1 MEWVITPAAGVL
13 FGTTA
18 ISLTLAGVAIGRHS
32 RGEGRAFA
40 LLMGAVAAWCLAAG
54 IEAASVSVSAKIF
67 WSKLEYVGNGS
78 TASLFLLFAVY
89 HSGRAR
95 WLARGTLHVVVW
107 LLPVVGFSLA
117 VTNELHRWIWT
128 DISPGPAGA
137 NEVIYA
143 HGAGYFF
150 VVAWIYA
157 YIFLAMALL
166 VAAAHRSSG
175 SRRREAWAVLLGATF
190 PTVAGILYSFG
201 GGPFPGLNLVPVS
214 CFLTAVVFLVSMG
227 ILRMFNL
234 VPVAR
239 SALVE
244 QMADAVV
251 VVAHDGRIVDAN
263 ATATHWL
270 GDTPLAGR
278 QVTEAFA
285 RWPELAHVA
294 LLPKAD
300 STAVALRDEPLLYV
314 DVRATPVRES
324 PGHAPGCLLV
334 MRDITERF
342 RASVALEQVNVRL
355 AGQLERIE
363 LLQAEVKEQAIRDGL
378 TGLFN
383 RRYLDEVLPRE
394 LSRASHEGSVLS
406 VVMVDIDHFK
416 ETNDRR
422 GHREGDRLLA
432 LLGMLLRER
441 SRPSDIACRYGGEEF
456 LLILPGAA
464 PGTASARME
473 EIRSEYAV
481 RLRAAGFAQPPTL
494 SAGVAAFP
502 EHAQSD
508 DELLQAADAALYAA
522 KAAGRN
528 RVHVA
533 DSGGIR
539 PVSPT

>member
-1 MEWVITPAAGVL
+1 MEWLITPAAGVL

-18 ISLTLAGVAIGRHS
+18 LSLTLAGIAIGRHP
-32 RGEGRAFA
+32 RGEGRVFA
-40 LLMGAVAAWCLAAG
+40 LLMGAVAVWCLAAG
-54 IEAASVSVSAKIF
+54 LEAASVSLSAKIL

-95 WLARGTLHVVVW
+95 WLARGAHRVIVW
-107 LLPVVGFSLA
+107 LLPVVGFGLA
-117 VTNELHRWIWT
+117 TTNELHQWIWSG
-128 DISPGPAGA
+128 ISPGPAGS

-143 HGAGYFF
+143 HGVGYYV

-166 VAAAHRSSG
+166 VTAARRSSG
-175 SRRREAWAVLLGATF
+175 NRRREAWTVLLGATF
-190 PTVAGILYSFG
+190 PTAAGVLYSFG
-201 GGPFPGLNLVPVS
+201 GGPFPGLNIVPVS

-227 ILRMFNL
+227 VLRMFDL

-278 QVTEAFA
+278 RVTEAFA
-285 RWPELAHVA
+285 RWPELVHVA
-294 LLPKAD
+294 LLTRPD
-300 STAVALRDEPLLYV
+300 PTALALRDEPLLYV
-314 DVRATPVRES
+314 DVRATTVRES
-324 PGHAPGCLLV
+324 PGHAPGCLIV

-342 RASVALEQVNVRL
+342 RASIALEQANVRL

-363 LLQAEVKEQAIRDGL
+363 ALQTELKEQAIRDGL

-394 LSRASHEGSVLS
+394 LSRASHERTVLS
-406 VVMVDIDHFK
+406 IVMVDVDHFK

-422 GHREGDRLLA
+422 GHREGDRLLS

-456 LLILPGAA
+456 LLILPGAS
-464 PGTASARME
+464 PETARARME
-473 EIRSEYAV
+473 EIRAEYAV
-481 RLRAAGFAQPPTL
+481 RLRAAGFAHPPTL

-508 DELLQAADAALYAA
+508 DELLQAADAALYEA
-522 KAAGRN
+522 KAAGRD
-528 RVHVA
+528 RVCVA
-533 DSGGIR
+533 STTSG
-539 PVSPT
+539 